1 MSWNCTVTSVLSAL
15 TATMCLAGS
24 AQAATPVYTIHEIKA
39 AEGLTPAEAMA
50 ISSRGRLIVGSGPET
65 ADPKTSAPFI
75 TKRRKASALEQPCD
89 HQTGNKECGTWA
101 AAVNDLGEAVGTMS
115 VGAPFQNRYFAQYW
129 GADGRVVD
137 IDPQLPCSGTFKHTY
152 ATAINNLGAMLVVL
166 DCADGGGIWERSYV
180 YQNGQLT
187 PIGSLGSDNTNA
199 LAINNRGQVVGYGV
213 IPNGSDHHGFVW
225 ENGVTRDLGDIDG
238 SQRNI
243 ATDINDQGHAVVG
256 TTGTGWIGKNYIIDV
271 ATGAKELIAHC
282 HGGDGPSPIAI
293 NNRDEVALSDG
304 RSESWLYTGG
314 ECHAFA
320 DLLDAN
326 SRGWTRLVITG
337 IDDEGVVVG
346 RGYHLK
352 QPVAFIAKPAGVR

>member
-1 MSWNCTVTSVLSAL
+1 MSLNCTVTSALSAL
-15 TATMCLAGS
+15 ASTLCLAGA
-24 AQAATPVYTIHEIKA
+24 AQAAAPVYTIREIKA
-39 AEGLTPAEAMA
+39 PNEMTPQEARA
-50 ISSRGRLIVGSGPET
+50 ISSHGRLIVGSGAET
-65 ADPKTSAPFI
+65 DDPNASAPFI

-89 HQTGNKECGTWA
+89 HQADKECSTWA

-137 IDPQLPCSGTFKHTY
+137 LDPQLPCNGAFKHTY
-152 ATAINNLGAMLVVL
+152 ANAINNLGAMLVVL
-166 DCADGGGIWERSYV
+166 DCADSGGIWKRSYV

-187 PIGSLGSDNTNA
+187 PIGSLGGDNTNA

-213 IPNGSDHHGFVW
+213 ISNGSDHHSFVW
-225 ENGVTRDLGDIDG
+225 ENGVIRDLGDIDG
-238 SQRNI
+238 SQKNI

-271 ATGAKELIAHC
+271 ATGAKQLIAHC
-282 HGGDGPSPIAI
+282 HGGDGPSPMAI
-293 NNRDEVALSDG
+293 NNRDEVALSDY

-320 DLLDAN
+320 DVLDAD
-326 SRGWTRLVITG
+326 SRGWTQLVITD

-346 RGYHLK
+346 YGRHHKEYK
-352 QPVAFIAKPAGVR
+352 AFIAKPASASH